1 MVGVDPQLDPA
12 CRFTAMA
19 MCPGDTTQWHDI
31 QVKFGN
37 FEPIKREP
45 DETRK
50 GRNEL
55 QKIAVDAAERFDPL
69 ENRTLGELDKLEDEI
84 EEDYLAKY
92 RKQRM
97 EELKMAQS
105 KAKFGSIKPVDKKSF
120 VTEVTEGSADGQWV
134 LVIMHQEWCAKSQL
148 LLECFKEAA
157 KRFPKVKFMHGKA
170 TEIIENFPDHS
181 IPTVLVYK
189 DQDCAK
195 QLVGAAEWGGANTTS
210 ESVEW
215 VLANLG
221 CVETDLEEDP
231 RLKAA
236 PVVSSG
242 LRSSYKRRT
251 AADSDSEDDDEDR
264 FTGDRS
270 YSAFSLG
277 SSIRRI

>member
-1 MVGVDPQLDPA
+1 
-12 CRFTAMA
+12 MA

-69 ENRTLGELDKLEDEI
+69 ENRTLGELDKLDDEI

-97 EELKMAQS
+97 AELKIAQS
-105 KAKFGSIKPVDKKSF
+105 KAKFGEILPVVKSNF
-120 VTEVTEGSADGQWV
+120 VKEVTEGSANDQWV
-134 LVIMHQEWCAKSQL
+134 VVVMHQEWCPKSQL
-148 LLECFKEAA
+148 LMRCFKDAA
-157 KRFPKVKFMHGKA
+157 KRFAAVKFMHGKA
-170 TEIIENFPDHS
+170 TEIVDNFPDHS
-181 IPTVLVYK
+181 IPTVLFYK
-189 DQDCAK
+189 NKDCAR
-195 QLVGAAEWGGANTTS
+195 QMVGTSDWGGANITS
-210 ESVEW
+210 ETVEW
-215 VLANLG
+215 VLADVG

-236 PVVSSG
+236 PVVSTG
-242 LRSSYKRRT
+242 MRSSYKRRN
-251 AADSDSEDDDEDR
+251 ADDSDSENDEEER
-264 FTGDRS
+264 FSGDRS
-270 YSAFSLG
+270 YSSFNIG